1 MNAEIIT
8 CPKSARATIK
18 TFHLLRLLH
27 RLSRDAHQLEQRFR
41 ARGFAL
47 RRVPERFADEPV
59 LHGRLAPPPRPRLR
73 RYKNLRFQVWDLGGQ
88 TSIRPYWRCYYQNT
102 NAVIYVVDSA
112 DTERMGISK
121 QELVTMLEEEEL
133 KDAALMVFANKQDLP
148 NAATAEVIAEK
159 LGLSALKNRQ
169 WQIFKTSA
177 LKGDGLYDGLDW
189 LISTLRDK

>member
-1 MNAEIIT
+1 M
-8 CPKSARATIK
+8 PTI
-18 TFHLLRLLH
+18 
-27 RLSRDAHQLEQRFR
+27 
-41 ARGFAL
+41 GFN
-47 RRVPERFADEPV
+47 VETV
-59 LHGRLAPPPRPRLR
+59 Q
-73 RYKNLRFQVWDLGGQ
+73 YKNLRFQVWDLGGQ